1 MESVASTGGQ
11 IMPPIMG
18 VGAFIM
24 AEMIGVKYTDIATS
38 AIIPAV
44 CYFFAAFMIVHLLA
58 KKKKMHVDSVS
69 LKYENRPIL
78 PRLYRLLPIV
88 VLVFLLYSGFS
99 LPRSAIYCTLLS
111 IFIGALSKETR
122 IGPKK
127 LLNCLIEGVKQ
138 ASYVAL
144 PTAGCG
150 IMIGIVVRSGV
161 AVKIAKLI
169 GTSGNSSLF
178 LAMVVA
184 ALGCILL
191 GMALPTSA
199 AYLIGNVLFCSSIQ
213 GLGIE
218 ALPANMFIFYFG
230 VIAQITPPVC
240 MASYTA
246 AGIAGASA
254 WRTGWKAFT
263 FAITAFLVPFLFVYQ
278 PAILLIGAPLEIV
291 QATAVV
297 VLGTF
302 FLAVGIAGY
311 FRRSLRTVEQAV
323 FFAAA
328 ICLIL
333 PSTITDWV
341 GLAIGI
347 AACVYCVASA
357 KQAKAA

>member
-1 MESVASTGGQ
+1 M
-11 IMPPIMG
+11 
-18 VGAFIM
+18 
-24 AEMIGVKYTDIATS
+24 
-38 AIIPAV
+38 
-44 CYFFAAFMIVHLLA
+44 
-58 KKKKMHVDSVS
+58 
-69 LKYENRPIL
+69 
-78 PRLYRLLPIV
+78 
-88 VLVFLLYSGFS
+88 VLVILLYSGFS
-99 LPRSAIYCTLLS
+99 LPRSAIYCTLLA

-263 FAITAFLVPFLFVYQ
+263 FAVTAFLVPFLFVYQ
-278 PAILLIGAPLEIV
+278 PAI
-291 QATAVV
+291 
-297 VLGTF
+297 
-302 FLAVGIAGY
+302 
-311 FRRSLRTVEQAV
+311 
-323 FFAAA
+323 
-328 ICLIL
+328 C
-333 PSTITDWV
+333 
-341 GLAIGI
+341 
-347 AACVYCVASA
+347 
-357 KQAKAA
+357 